1 MKALFLLSLVLVL
14 PLGVVYSCSF
24 CKGKAL
30 RCYSCVATSEEECYK
45 QGNHVCPQYAEVCST
60 ILAPNSVIKSCSYK
74 SFCDHARQSGNGATI
89 ECCFSDDC
97 NGPAKGNSAG
107 LKNSASCQVLP
118 PVLIF
123 SALMILRAL

>member
-1 MKALFLLSLVLVL
+1 MKALFLLSLVLAL
-14 PLGVVYSCSF
+14 PLGS
-24 CKGKAL
+24 KAL
-30 RCYSCVATSEEECYK
+30 RCYSCVASNEEECYK

-74 SFCDHARQSGNGATI
+74 TFCDQARQNGNGATI

-97 NGPAKGNSAG
+97 NGPPKGNSAG
-107 LKNSASCQVLP
+107 LKNSASCPVLP

-123 SALMILRAL
+123 TALLVLRPL